1 MNKIKFVAA
10 LAIVACT
17 PAFAGTTASSMAQT
31 QAASTVSNQG
41 ATGNSRVTFEGTQY
55 PTTTH
60 NYGTPMIYGAPSA
73 FGFSPSNCGGSDT
86 LTVGTPIG
94 GFAGSHAKPM
104 YDCNV
109 RQDTVMLY
117 QLGLH
122 QAAKLR
128 MVCFGS
134 DANRQAFEASGGVC
148 PSSATAKG
156 IAGAP
161 VGPRFEVAQVVP
173 KTMRGTIQPDGQIK
187 WEK

>member
-1 MNKIKFVAA
+1 M
-10 LAIVACT
+10 
-17 PAFAGTTASSMAQT
+17 SQT

-41 ATGNSRVTFEGTQY
+41 ATGNSAVTFEGTQY

-117 QLGLH
+117 QLGLRE
-122 QAAKLR
+122 AAKLR

-134 DANRQAFEASGGVC
+134 DANRQAYEAAGGVC
-148 PSSATAKG
+148 PATGTAKG

-161 VGPRFEVAQVVP
+161 VGPKFEPAPQVA
-173 KTMRGTIQPDGQIK
+173 KTLYGTINADGTVTYHQK
-187 WEK
+187 